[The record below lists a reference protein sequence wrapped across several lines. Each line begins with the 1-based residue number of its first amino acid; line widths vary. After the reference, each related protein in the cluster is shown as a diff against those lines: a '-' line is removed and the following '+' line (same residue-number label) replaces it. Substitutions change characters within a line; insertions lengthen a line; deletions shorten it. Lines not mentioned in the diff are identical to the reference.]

1 MFKTKGIVTYNPKR
15 SVSSDWWLTIELPY
29 FEQTAAYYRW
39 MIDRNWWEADSSP
52 VKRKYSRLSHAP
64 HVSVIRGEKIKENI
78 TDWGKYL
85 NKKKVDVLYDY
96 RVRQTTIEKDGK
108 DHFWFLDAYV
118 DCFCDLRKHFGL
130 DYQRD
135 GIPFKGHI
143 TIARVH

>member
-39 MIDRNWWEADSSP
+39 MIDRNWWKADSSP
-52 VKRKYSRLSHAP
+52 IKRKYSRLSHAP

-78 TDWGKYL
+78 ADWGKYL

-108 DHFWFLDAYV
+108 DHFWFLDTYV